1 MLVTFIKV
9 ENYRV
14 DSRDRSARYLSS
26 LVEREIYELNVPFI
40 PPSSSSTASDFRWKG
55 PIFWLPFAVP
65 VSGK

>member
-1 MLVTFIKV
+1 MLVTFIEV
-9 ENYRV
+9 ENYGV
-14 DSRDRSARYLSS
+14 DSRDRNARYLSS

-40 PPSSSSTASDFRWKG
+40 PLSFSTDFRWKG